1 VDNARIIL
9 AERGGDDKVSRYGS
23 RRSGGEV
30 MANDIGSND
39 QMHETNVVIVG
50 GGPVGAMLANLLGL
64 QGISTV
70 VLEREAA
77 IYNLPR
83 AVHFDDEVM
92 RLFQTV
98 GLAEMI
104 EPLVHV
110 SPGMKFV
117 DDTGRLL
124 LDWGRPLE
132 PSEQGWYASYR
143 FHQPELERVLRDGLA
158 RWPSVSLKLRTEVFA
173 LEQERDA
180 VVVRYED
187 LSTGALAN
195 CRARYVV
202 GCDGARSLVRRL
214 IGAPMEDLGFHE
226 RWLVLD
232 AILQRPCSHLGDYSV
247 QHCNRQRP
255 ATYVRGTG
263 NRRRWE
269 IAVLPGEDDA
279 TITQPAKVLEL
290 LKPWVEPEDVELER
304 MAVYTFHSAIAP
316 QWRGGRLLIAGD
328 AAHLTPPFLGQGMC
342 AGVRD
347 AGNLAWKLGRVLRGR
362 SDDRLLDTYETER
375 APHVREYIE
384 LAVRLGGLI
393 NTKAMEAALPGSV
406 LEGGEAARMT
416 SIKPRLGPGV
426 AAGWNGLAG
435 QIAPQPRLADGSRL
449 DDQVGYRFA
458 ALMQPDFTAD
468 LSPETLGRLVDREV
482 VVVADAPEPQ
492 AWLNSAGVS
501 AILMRPD
508 RYVLGAAHSVQELDA
523 LVAAI

>member
-1 VDNARIIL
+1 
-9 AERGGDDKVSRYGS
+9 
-23 RRSGGEV
+23 
-30 MANDIGSND
+30 MANDAGSNERT
-39 QMHETNVVIVG
+39 HETNVVIVG
-50 GGPVGAMLANLLGL
+50 CGPVGAMLANLLGL
-64 QGISTV
+64 QGISTL
-70 VLEREAA
+70 VLERETA

-92 RLFQTV
+92 RLLQTV
-98 GLAEMI
+98 GLAETMQR
-104 EPLVHV
+104 LVHV

-124 LDWGRPLE
+124 LDWARPLE
-132 PSEQGWYASYR
+132 RSQQGWHASYR
-143 FHQPELERVLRDGLA
+143 FHQPELERVLRAGLS
-158 RWPSVSLKLRTEVFA
+158 RWRSVSLKLRTEVFA
-173 LEQERDA
+173 LEQESDA

-187 LSTGALAN
+187 LSTGGLAN

-232 AILQRPCSHLGDYSV
+232 AILRRPCSHLGDHSV
-247 QHCNRQRP
+247 QHCSRKRP

-279 TITQPAKVLEL
+279 AITQPAKVLEL

-304 MAVYTFHSAIAP
+304 VAVYTFHSAIAP
-316 QWRGGRLLIAGD
+316 RWRSARLLIAGD
-328 AAHLTPPFLGQGMC
+328 SAHLTPPFLGQGMC
-342 AGVRD
+342 AGMRD
-347 AGNLAWKLGRVLRGR
+347 AGNLAWKLGRVLRGQN
-362 SDDRLLDTYETER
+362 DDGLLDAYQTER

-384 LAVRLGGLI
+384 LAVHLGGLI

-416 SIKPRLGPGV
+416 SIRPRLGPGV

-435 QIAPQPRLADGSRL
+435 QIAPQPRLADGTRL
-449 DDQVGYRFA
+449 DDRVGYRFA
-458 ALMQPDFTAD
+458 AVLQPDFAAD
-468 LSPETLGRLVDREV
+468 LPADTLGRLVDREV
-482 VVVADAPEPQ
+482 VVVAADAPEPQ
-492 AWLNSAGVS
+492 AWLQAADAS
-501 AILMRPD
+501 AILVRPD
-508 RYVLGAAHSVQELDA
+508 RYVLGAAHSLQELNA